1 MRWASDQVSVS
12 SSPVR
17 TVSPR
22 AAFGGEESRA
32 LGVVFFLVE
41 VLTAI
46 QLDDQFLARG
56 AKVGDVRPNGVLAAE
71 MDSIG
76 ALSARI
82 CPQFGFGRSL
92 LSTQFARRM
101 HHLRRGAFGFLD
113 ELLLPAPSHEQ
124 LLLPHFPV
132 LKMGEAGRGQKGRP
146 IYYSKPP
153 CPPISACASA
163 AGTGVFRNGGT
174 IGGLFPLH
182 NLYRGAA
189 VIICAY
195 SGEVV
200 H

>member
-1 MRWASDQVSVS
+1 MGAHFFFIKPVALVDLRPHAVGQRPGVGVLLAGQVQVG
-12 SSPVR
+12 PL
-17 TVSPR
+17 

-76 ALSARI
+76 ALSAQI
-82 CPQFGFGRSL
+82 WTQFGFGRSL

-113 ELLLPAPSHEQ
+113 ELLLPAPSQPPPFSPHRERGASGRKMGEEQ
-124 LLLPHFPV
+124 LL
-132 LKMGEAGRGQKGRP
+132 MEREAD
-146 IYYSKPP
+146 
-153 CPPISACASA
+153 
-163 AGTGVFRNGGT
+163 
-174 IGGLFPLH
+174 
-182 NLYRGAA
+182 
-189 VIICAY
+189 
-195 SGEVV
+195 
-200 H
+200 